1 NLRTLDR
8 GGAMSEHHDHDH
20 DHGHPHPP
28 HPKQPDLE
36 DAPLGYY
43 EHLALALE
51 ELMIEKKV
59 VGADEVRAQIEYIDS
74 RSPADGACVVA
85 RAWVDPAYKQRLLA
99 NGSAA
104 VEELGLTM
112 DGTRLIVLENTPQL
126 HNMVVCTLCSCY
138 PRPVLGLPP
147 DWYKSRTYRSR
158 AVREPRSVLAEFGTV
173 LPEGVTV
180 RVHDSTAD
188 MRYLVLPM
196 RPAGTE
202 GLGEAELAELV
213 TRDTRMG
220 VALPQAPLAAVSP

>member
-1 NLRTLDR
+1 
-8 GGAMSEHHDHDH
+8 MSEHHDHDH
-20 DHGHPHPP
+20 DHGHGHPHPP

-43 EHLALALE
+43 EQLALALE

-59 VGADEVRAQIEYIDS
+59 VGPGEVRAQIEYIDS
-74 RSPADGACVVA
+74 RSPADGARVVA
-85 RAWVDPAYKQRLLA
+85 HAWVDPAYKQRLLA

-112 DGTRLIVLENTPQL
+112 DGTQLIVLENTPQL

-158 AVREPRSVLAEFGTV
+158 AVRAPRALLAEFGTFI
-173 LPEGVTV
+173 PESTEI
-180 RVHDSTAD
+180 RVHDSTAT
-188 MRYLVLPM
+188 MRYLVLPL
-196 RPAGTE
+196 RPPGTE
-202 GLGEAELAELV
+202 GWSEAELARIV
-213 TRDTRMG
+213 TRDSMIG
-220 VALPQAPLAAVSP
+220 VAVIKTPEGKPAALKT